1 MDDRVVTDERPSVDV
16 VQIRGWDV
24 VRLST
29 DLLEVD
35 VLPGKGGDILGVRWR
50 TDGTDVLWRTPWG
63 LRHKGA
69 VPTAADSQT
78 AFLENYPG
86 GWQTLFP
93 NGGTETSEQGAR
105 LGFHGE
111 ATLAPW
117 DWEQV
122 PTDEGVAVDVTTCLV
137 RSPFRLHRRIAVVA
151 GCVTVT
157 EHFTNEAKTAQDA
170 MWSHH
175 PAFGTPFLDGNCTI
189 ETGAGTFLADR
200 VYDTPNGDLAPG
212 VRTPWP
218 HAQTKDGSEIDLGQ
232 VPSANDGL
240 DRFGYLLDF
249 AEPWYAIT
257 NPRLA
262 LTATVRWDLEI
273 FPYAWFWCEAEGT
286 LGFPWYQ
293 RAYVLAV
300 EPAASYPGAGL
311 AAARESGTVVRFAPG
326 QTRTAVVSLEVGRSA

>member
-1 MDDRVVTDERPSVDV
+1 MTDKRSSVEV
-16 VQIRGWDV
+16 LTHRGWDV

-29 DLLEVD
+29 ELLQVEV
-35 VLPGKGGDILGVRWR
+35 VPGKGGDILAVRWCA
-50 TDGTDVLWRTPWG
+50 DGTDVLWQTPWG

-93 NGGTETSEQGAR
+93 NGGTETDEQGAR

-117 DWEQV
+117 DWQHV
-122 PTDEGVAVDVTTCLV
+122 DVAAGVAVELTTCLV
-137 RSPFRLHRRIAVVA
+137 RSPFRLRRRIDVL
-151 GCVTVT
+151 GGRVTVT
-157 EHFTNEAKTAQDA
+157 ESFTNEAGTEQEA

-175 PAFGTPFLDGNCTI
+175 PAFGAPFLDRECTI
-189 ETGAGTFLADR
+189 ETGAKTFLADSD
-200 VYDTPNGDLAPG
+200 YDTPHGDLTPG
-212 VRTPWP
+212 ARSPWP
-218 HAQTKDGSEIDLGQ
+218 RAQTKDGSEVDLGR
-232 VPSANDGL
+232 VPGSDAGL

-249 AEPWYAIT
+249 TEPWYAIT
-257 NPRLA
+257 NPRLG
-262 LTATVRWDLEI
+262 LTATVRWDLAI
-273 FPYAWFWCEAEGT
+273 FPYAWFWCEAAGT
-286 LGFPWYQ
+286 VGFPWYQ

-311 AAARESGTVVRFAPG
+311 GAARASGTVVHFAPG
-326 QTRTAVVSLEVGRSA
+326 QTRTAVVSLEIRRSG